1 MRERRRKA
9 TEQVTPTRI
18 LGRVTR
24 LKVGCAGL
32 VRCVVFFGPLS
43 SFVENP
49 ATVRPGESV
58 EVMVHPGHPGYT
70 EETEL
75 LYSDWWEEMPFQV
88 TFISYLA
95 L

>member
-1 MRERRRKA
+1 
-9 TEQVTPTRI
+9 
-18 LGRVTR
+18 
-24 LKVGCAGL
+24 
-32 VRCVVFFGPLS
+32 
-43 SFVENP
+43 
-49 ATVRPGESV
+49 
-58 EVMVHPGHPGYT
+58 MVHPGHPGYT